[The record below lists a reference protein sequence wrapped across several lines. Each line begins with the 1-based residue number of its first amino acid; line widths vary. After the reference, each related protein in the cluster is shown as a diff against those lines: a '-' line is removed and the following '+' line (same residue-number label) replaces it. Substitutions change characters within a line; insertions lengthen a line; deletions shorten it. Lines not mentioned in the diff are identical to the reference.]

1 MDSGIV
7 IVSVDKVDKEF
18 EVEIPLNITVKEI
31 YLALMKALDINES
44 RSLTGYYIKTENPT
58 CFLKGN
64 DILKDY
70 GITSGSK
77 IILT

>member
-1 MDSGIV
+1 MDNGIV
-7 IVSVDKVDKEF
+7 IVSVDKTDKEL
-18 EVEIPLNITVKEI
+18 EVEIPLNITVKDI
-31 YLALMKALDINES
+31 YIALMKAMNLNEN

-77 IILT
+77 IILI